1 MVYCAALHAAHPTR
15 EQMPHAHDHH
25 GHTHH
30 DHGHHHHHH
39 APATFDR
46 AFALGVG
53 LNVAFVLAEF
63 LFGLRAHS
71 LALVSDAGHNLS
83 DVLGLSLAWAGS
95 VLARRGPTPRRTY
108 GMRRFSILA
117 ALGNA
122 GFLLVAVGAITV
134 EAIGRLYHP
143 EPVASGIVMV
153 IAAIGILVNTGT
165 ALAFMR
171 GRHHDLNVR
180 GAWLHMLGDAAASAG
195 VVLTGLLIGL
205 TGWLW
210 LDPMVSLL
218 LVALILWSTWGLA
231 RDSFDLAL
239 DAVPPGIDPDEV
251 SAVLRALDGVVEV
264 HDLHIWGMSTTDV
277 ALTAHLVRP
286 CGGGEDA
293 VLADATRQLSARFGI
308 AHATIQLERGLAI
321 HPCELAAPDRV

>member
-1 MVYCAALHAAHPTR
+1 M
-15 EQMPHAHDHH
+15 
-25 GHTHH
+25 
-30 DHGHHHHHH
+30 
-39 APATFDR
+39 
-46 AFALGVG
+46 
-53 LNVAFVLAEF
+53 AFVLAEF
-63 LFGLRAHS
+63 VFGLRAHS

-117 ALGNA
+117 ALANA

-134 EAIGRLYHP
+134 EAVARFYHP
-143 EPVASGIVMV
+143 EPVASGTVMIV
-153 IAAIGILVNTGT
+153 AAIGILINTGT

-171 GRHHDLNVR
+171 GRHDDLNVR
-180 GAWLHMLGDAAASAG
+180 GAFLHMLGDAAASAG
-195 VVLTGLLIGL
+195 VVVTGLLIGV
-205 TGWLW
+205 TGLLW
-210 LDPMVSLL
+210 LDPAVSLL

-239 DAVPPGIDPDEV
+239 DAVPAGIDPDAV
-251 SAVLRALDGVVEV
+251 SALLHELDGVVEV

-293 VLADATRQLSARFGI
+293 VLADATRKLRERFGI

-321 HPCELAAPDRV
+321 HSCELAAPDRV